1 MASGITMQS
10 FSSDLAFNIENAIG
24 LMIQLVGEE
33 LYKVFMLILLMAVIY
48 RISKNR
54 RISMVIAVFITLMIF
69 GAAHEG

>member
-1 MASGITMQS
+1 MQS